1 MRQSPRPLALR
12 MLNPH
17 TEANLRFQLGE
28 EIGTEGK
35 NSTVFHAH
43 DLQLDADLA
52 IKRVRKDSMDDIASY
67 YREASILYLSDHAN
81 VVPIHYACE
90 DDEFIYLAMPY
101 FSLGS
106 LNKVL
111 EQRFLTVR
119 EIVRYSIQFLSGL
132 HNIHSKG
139 LIHFDIKPD
148 NIMLSNRNE
157 ALVSDFG
164 LAQKMHA
171 DGKALQLWTYWKNI
185 PPEALLENEHTP
197 AFDVYQVGL
206 TLYRMCCGN
215 ATFYEQFGKYKTNDE
230 FAIAVHTA
238 AFPDRNK
245 FPAHIPNALRT
256 VVKKCLALSV
266 NERYPAVIEVANALA
281 SLDGNELDW
290 SYTVDADGTRTWT
303 RSDDER
309 TFTLTVTADGN
320 STATR
325 TTERS
330 TSKMKNWCVN
340 PIDEKTIRRF
350 LKEV

>member
-1 MRQSPRPLALR
+1 
-12 MLNPH
+12 MLSPH
-17 TEANLRFQLGE
+17 TEAHLRFAPGE
-28 EIGTEGK
+28 EIGAEGK
-35 NSTVFHAH
+35 NSTVFRAR

-52 IKRVRKDSMDDIASY
+52 IKRVRKDSMNDVAHY

-81 VVPIHYACE
+81 VAPIHYACE

-101 FSLGS
+101 FASGS
-106 LNKVL
+106 LNRVL

-171 DGKALQLWTYWKNI
+171 GGKAVQPLMYWKNI
-185 PPEALLENEHTP
+185 PPEAFLEDEHTP

-215 ATFYEQFGKYKTNDE
+215 ATFYEQFEKYKTTEE
-230 FAIAVHTA
+230 FAVAVHKA
-238 AFPDRNK
+238 AFPDRNH
-245 FPAHIPNALRT
+245 FPAHIPNALRAI
-256 VVKKCLALSV
+256 VKKCLAISID
-266 NERYPAVIEVANALA
+266 ERYGAVIEVANALA
-281 SLDGNELDW
+281 NLEGNELDW
-290 SYTVDADGTRTWT
+290 SYTMDGDGTRTWT
-303 RSDDER
+303 RSDGER
-309 TFTLTVTADGN
+309 TFTLIVAVDGS

-325 TTERS
+325 KTEK
-330 TSKMKNWCVN
+330 TIQKLKDWCVKVM
-340 PIDEKTIRRF
+340 DEKTIRRF